1 MTVSPMRTSR
11 WSSTRFYVQDDW
23 KLTSRLTLNIGLRY
37 DYIDGYQI
45 DQSTNPNYVKVQQAG
60 AAGQLAGIKGL
71 ENFGKTPKEDSDNW
85 QPRIGAAFDLRGDGR
100 DVIRG
105 GWGIYQDVGYTN
117 SNVLFPA
124 LDANGAFG
132 AVFQV
137 DNQDGIRNP
146 DGSFFKVS
154 DPLPNIADQNQA
166 DPSALPLFGQFLDPR
181 LEMPY
186 TRQASI
192 GWSHELSQSSVVT
205 VDYVNNQGRDLNTRP
220 RLNVRTDPAS
230 PFGGSRSWA
239 CSRTLS
245 APVPPAASPRAT
257 TKAMIV
263 GYKRR
268 MSKGFDFTASY
279 TLAKGHSTVGTAV
292 DELNVNNLQD
302 ATLLYDDPRVDG
314 PTSRTD
320 ARHSGSIASV
330 FQLKWGFQVSP
341 IFIFR
346 SALPVSI
353 TEGIDLNRNSENNDI
368 PLRAY
373 AFDGL
378 NSDGTASR

>member
-1 MTVSPMRTSR
+1 MEQYA
-11 WSSTRFYVQDDW
+11 FYVQDDW

-85 QPRIGAAFDLRGDGR
+85 QPRIGAAFDLRGDGK

-146 DGSFFKVS
+146 DGSFFKVT

-166 DPSALPLFGQFLDPR
+166 DPSSLPLFGQFLDPR

-192 GWSHELSQSSVVT
+192 GWSHELTQSSVVT

-220 RLNVRTDPAS
+220 RLNVRDGPERAHAAS
-230 PFGGSRSWA
+230 SSSVCSQTRWA
-239 CSRTLS
+239 R
-245 APVPPAASPRAT
+245 APPAASPRAT
-257 TKAMIV
+257 T
-263 GYKRR
+263 RR
-268 MSKGFDFTASY
+268 
-279 TLAKGHSTVGTAV
+279 
-292 DELNVNNLQD
+292 
-302 ATLLYDDPRVDG
+302 
-314 PTSRTD
+314 
-320 ARHSGSIASV
+320 
-330 FQLKWGFQVSP
+330 
-341 IFIFR
+341 
-346 SALPVSI
+346 
-353 TEGIDLNRNSENNDI
+353 
-368 PLRAY
+368 
-373 AFDGL
+373 
-378 NSDGTASR
+378 